1 MNVESTF
8 HYPITSYCR
17 GGYTTIFQPVEC
29 DEIIRLGHL
38 HEFESAT
45 VYVDKPG
52 VQLDSVR
59 SSRISPICN
68 VPDQAWVYDR
78 IGQFIV
84 KMNHDMG
91 WNFALNGLELI
102 QFSEYRADYGGK
114 FTPHLDIL
122 DTTTNRCRKI
132 SVCIQ
137 LSSPEDYD
145 GGELVPF
152 NWDPSP
158 KERGTATVFPSWYPH
173 EVKPVTRGTR
183 YSLVAWAVGPK
194 FV

>member
-1 MNVESTF
+1 MKLQSTF
-8 HYPITSYCR
+8 HYPITSYCTC
-17 GGYTTIFQPVEC
+17 GYEKLFLPVEC
-29 DEIIRLGHL
+29 DEIIRMGHI
-38 HEFESAT
+38 HDFESAT

-52 VQLDSVR
+52 LHFDSVR
-59 SSRISPICN
+59 SSRISPIFN
-68 VPDQAWVYDR
+68 IPEHAWLYDR
-78 IGQFIV
+78 LGQFVV
-84 KMNHDMG
+84 KRNSDMG
-91 WNFALNGLELI
+91 WNFSLNGLEVI
-102 QFSEYRADYGGK
+102 QFSEYRADYRGK

-122 DTTTNRCRKI
+122 ETTENRCRKI
-132 SVCIQ
+132 SVCVQ
-137 LSSPEDYD
+137 LSSPGDYD

-158 KERGTATVFPSWYPH
+158 KERGTATIFPSWYPH